1 MIKGILF
8 DLDGTL
14 LDIDIHI
21 LLSNY
26 LNKLGPVVA
35 PIFDTDTKTAVDLVN
50 GGVAAM
56 FDEHPGATNQE
67 AFNSYIFK
75 KTRVELDHPEIQ
87 KVLDTFYSKVF
98 PTLQSHEKPIQNN
111 AQVLSICEGMGLKMG
126 VATQPIFPMLAQQ
139 ARIRWAEVDDFNFA
153 AVSSYE
159 NSYSVKPDAGYFKM
173 MAERIGVEPQE
184 CLMVGDEPLLDMGA
198 QSYGFKTF
206 YVGTKPQEFEA
217 DGAGTL
223 FELIDYLDKQV

>member
-14 LDIDIHI
+14 LDINIHI

-35 PIFDTDTKTAVDLVN
+35 PIFDTDAHTAVNLVN

-56 FDEHPGATNQE
+56 FDEHSGITNQE

-75 KTRVELDHPEIQ
+75 KTRVELDRPEIQ
-87 KVLDTFYSKVF
+87 EVLDTFYSTEF
-98 PTLQSHEKPIQNN
+98 PALRSHEKPIQHN
-111 AQVLSICEGMGLKMG
+111 AQVLSTCKSMGLKMG
-126 VATQPIFPMLAQQ
+126 IATQPIFPMLAQQ
-139 ARIRWAEVDDFNFA
+139 ARIKWAEVDGFDFL

-159 NSYSVKPDAGYFKM
+159 NSYSVKPDAGYFRM
-173 MAERIGVEPQE
+173 MAERIGVEPEE

-198 QSYGFKTF
+198 QSHGFKTF
-206 YVGTKPQEFEA
+206 YVGSKPQELES
-217 DGAGTL
+217 DGEGTL
-223 FELIDYLDKQV
+223 FDLINYLDSHA